1 MVLAGL
7 NFWGSIM
14 SVCKSIL
21 LVVTLL
27 VTALPAVA
35 FEGVAVTEADG
46 YITRWVTRRATPTPG
61 YCDWRVETPPVQSF
75 FATNGDGA
83 GNIPCD
89 DPWYVK
95 CDNDSLVYQG
105 AWPAH
110 SAATIEGTN
119 YESVLTCTVSITAEV
134 GMFCTRS
141 AVGNLDVDDHRL
153 TLEHP
158 GGEVVTIFPTGPGPD
173 DVQLVLAP
181 GNLHRHHDDFRQHD
195 TSVRGHLRALQ
206 RSCFGGLGGS
216 RGCGGRTD
224 ELEFPQ
230 GDFPLIKTG
239 PPGGPCA

>member
-181 GNLHRHHDDFRQHD
+181 GTYIVTTTIFANMTLP
-195 TSVRGHLRALQ
+195 
-206 RSCFGGLGGS
+206 LGGTFGPYS
-216 RGCGGRTD
+216 GHVSVGW
-224 ELEFPQ
+224 
-230 GDFPLIKTG
+230 GD
-239 PPGGPCA
+239 PGGVAVEPTSWSSLKAIFR